1 MKFKQFQTALAGTLG
16 AIALLGGNAIAQC
29 PNDDILED
37 NDTCATAVPIS
48 VGTTSNLAVFGQA
61 APGGT
66 DSDYYV
72 LQGVP
77 DGDIVS
83 IVVSFT
89 HANGDI
95 DAMLWDDAACTN
107 QIDSSAGVGNTET
120 LDTQN
125 TSGAAKDYYFQVR
138 AYANSTTFNCNDY
151 TIDIVSMPDPCLA
164 AVDDGFEDNEDCAT
178 AAVLTPGTYLSNF
191 VSVTDQDYY
200 AVSVPNGGTL
210 TVDAI
215 FTDANGDVDIY
226 LYDNLLLG
234 CGTHGSELV
243 ASTSTTDNESV
254 STTNS
259 SGASVTYYIEM
270 YVWAPGGSDCNT
282 YDLVV
287 DITGGSVATPMCF
300 GDGTA
305 DAGGGPV
312 ACPCGNESTL
322 GAGEG
327 CKSSLGFGA
336 ILTASGS
343 NVVANDD
350 MVFSVSQARASQP
363 SLLVQGATL
372 QATPF
377 KDGVFCMGN
386 PTERI
391 EVVFT
396 DGTGAGSTT
405 SSIVTEGNITPGVTR
420 YYQQWFRDP
429 GGVSPCGNGSNFS
442 QGLQVDWI

>member
-1 MKFKQFQTALAGTLG
+1 MKLTRLKTPLAGALG
-16 AIALLGGNAIAQC
+16 AIALLSSSANAQC
-29 PNDDILED
+29 PGDDLLED
-37 NDTCATAVPIS
+37 NDSCATAVAIP
-48 VGTTSNLAVFGQA
+48 VGTTSNLSVFGQA
-61 APGGT
+61 AAGGT

-72 LQGVP
+72 IQGVP
-77 DGDIVS
+77 DGDILS

-89 HANGDI
+89 HSNGDI
-95 DAMLWDDAACTN
+95 DATLWDDSACTT
-107 QIDSSAGVGNTET
+107 QIDSSTGTGNTET

-138 AYANSTTFNCNDY
+138 AYTGATSFDCNDY
-151 TIDIVSMPDPCLA
+151 TIDIVSMPDPCVT
-164 AVDDGFEDNEDCAT
+164 AVDDGFEDNDDCAT
-178 AAVLTPGTYLSNF
+178 AAAITPGTYLGNF
-191 VSVTDQDYY
+191 VSVTDEDFYSI
-200 AVSVPNGGTL
+200 SVPDGATL

-215 FTDANGDVDIY
+215 FLGVDGDVDLY
-226 LYDNLLLG
+226 LYDDLLVD
-234 CGTHGSELV
+234 CGTNGSAL
-243 ASTSTTDNESV
+243 ASSATTTDDESV
-254 STTNS
+254 STTNT
-259 SGASVTYYIEM
+259 SGASVTYYIELT
-270 YVWAPGGSDCNT
+270 VWGPGGSDCND
-282 YDLVV
+282 YDLVIDV
-287 DITGGSVATPMCF
+287 SGGSIATPMCF

-305 DAGGGPV
+305 DAGGGAV

-327 CKSSLGFGA
+327 CKSSLGVGA

-396 DGTGAGSTT
+396 DGAGAGSTT
-405 SSIVTEGNITPGVTR
+405 SSIVTEGNLTPGVTR